1 MENKHEKKKTTK
13 TIKVQDLK
21 PKKDAKGG
29 VSVRSPNV
37 IAKLVKTRRGNLRLK
52 SSTLVQSL
60 GAVFI
65 YPFCNLLNRQPNK
78 TKRAAVLPLSSRA
91 PLLRRA
97 TPKSISLGSCALV
110 RSRGAVFYVHT
121 LLPTVFTGIPKFD
134 RDNRLPLFEV
144 ALVLV
149 RFDHVASI
157 IVNADHSGM

>member
-1 MENKHEKKKTTK
+1 MENKHEKKKATK

-65 YPFCNLLNRQPNK
+65 YPFCNLLNRQPTK
-78 TKRAAVLPLSSRA
+78 TKGRRFPPGIVSTSAHEGRLKRAM
-91 PLLRRA
+91 
-97 TPKSISLGSCALV
+97 
-110 RSRGAVFYVHT
+110 
-121 LLPTVFTGIPKFD
+121 
-134 RDNRLPLFEV
+134 
-144 ALVLV
+144 
-149 RFDHVASI
+149 AS
-157 IVNADHSGM
+157 